1 MTGRRLVP
9 VLPAALA
16 LALAAPAAAQ
26 TFAIPGN
33 TVLNVPVESLASLR
47 FKKVVRQGFDVSC
60 GAAAMATLFTYFYGD
75 PRSERELIDDMVT
88 AGDVEQIQKRG
99 FSMLEMKRAA
109 EARGYAAEGF
119 QLGSVRD
126 LLQLKV
132 PVITLVNTRGY
143 AHFVI
148 VKGVE
153 NGRVLIADPAF
164 GNLSRPLAQFE
175 AEWKNIILAVVSQRR
190 TGDAAFRTSQ
200 VVTAPSDDVVMLL
213 SRNLATIR
221 PLAGEF

>member
-1 MTGRRLVP
+1 MTGRRLIP
-9 VLPAALA
+9 VLFAAFA
-16 LALAAPAAAQ
+16 LSAPAAAQ

-33 TVLNVPVESLASLR
+33 TVLNVPVESLAGLR
-47 FKKVVRQGFDVSC
+47 FKNVVRQGFDVSC

-75 PRSERELIDDMVT
+75 PRTERELIDDMVA
-88 AGDVEQIQKRG
+88 AGDVEEIQKRG
-99 FSMLEMKRAA
+99 FSMLEMKKAA
-109 EARGYAAEGF
+109 EARGYAADGF
-119 QLGSVRD
+119 QLASVRD

-132 PVITLVNTRGY
+132 PVITLINTRGY
-143 AHFVI
+143 AHFVV

-164 GNLSRPLAQFE
+164 GNLSRPLDQFE
-175 AEWKNIILAVVSQRR
+175 SEWKNIILAVVNQQRQ
-190 TGDAAFRTSQ
+190 GDETFRTSQ
-200 VVTAPSDDVVMLL
+200 VVKGPSEEIMMLL